1 MPSYDNIIRLYQERV
16 RQLIQMGMEEG
27 LAIQYVQDTF
37 YMLTLIHLEQMQTYD
52 IELVDTPVMASEHFE
67 SENMII
73 LIDKD
78 EV

>member
-1 MPSYDNIIRLYQERV
+1 
-16 RQLIQMGMEEG
+16 MGMEEG
-27 LAIQYVQDTF
+27 LAIQYVHDTF

-73 LIDKD
+73 LVDQNEIG
-78 EV
+78 